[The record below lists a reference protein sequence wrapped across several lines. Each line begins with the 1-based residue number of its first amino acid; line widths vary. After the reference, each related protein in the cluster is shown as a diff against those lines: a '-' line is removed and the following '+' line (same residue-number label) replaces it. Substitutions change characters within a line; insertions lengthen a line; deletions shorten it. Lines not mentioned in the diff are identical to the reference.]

1 MDPGRTQREEF
12 AHVVDAYR
20 DMVYR
25 IAFNR
30 TRSHHDA
37 DDVTQDVFVK
47 LWYHPE
53 AWWTADADH
62 TRFWL
67 IRVTIRECTS
77 LFRKLGRTPTEL
89 TDETTFAS
97 DDPGPE
103 SELMG
108 RERAAAIR
116 DAFLSLPASYR
127 TVLQLYYEL
136 ELSTPEI
143 ARALGMPQATVRTKL
158 ARGRRKLATLIEK
171 TENEREAHDGRTDD
185 QEAGHN
191 GILRNAG
198 TT

>member
-12 AHVVDAYR
+12 THVVDTYR

-37 DDVTQDVFVK
+37 DVTQDVFVK

-53 AWWTADADH
+53 AWWMADSDH

-77 LFRKLGRTPTEL
+77 LFRRLARAPTVL
-89 TDETTFAS
+89 ADETTFMS

-108 RERAAAIR
+108 RERATTIR

-143 ARALGMPQATVRTKL
+143 ARALDMPQATIRTKL
-158 ARGRRKLATLIEK
+158 ARGRRKLAALIEK
-171 TENEREAHDGRTDD
+171 TENEREAHDGRPDD
-185 QEAGHN
+185 KEAGHG
-191 GILRNAG
+191 GIRRNAG
-198 TT
+198 TA